1 MQAVT
6 MLYAHDVEATAQ
18 WYQDFL
24 GVRSALGGPAFDML
38 MDGDTLLLELHEL
51 EADHDHGAITTGP
64 LGHGVLVFV
73 YVDDADAAY
82 ARAKELDIEIA
93 SAMQYNPMARMKE
106 FTVRD
111 PNGYAIG
118 VCESDSA

>member
-1 MQAVT
+1 MQTVT
-6 MLYAHDVEATAQ
+6 MLYARDVEATAQ
-18 WYQDFL
+18 WYQGFL
-24 GVRSALGGPAFDML
+24 GLRSGHGGPEFDML
-38 MDGDTLLLELHEL
+38 MDGDTLLLQLHEL
-51 EADHDHGAITTGP
+51 DANHDHGAVTAEP

-82 ARAKELDIEIA
+82 ARAKELDIEIV
-93 SAMQYNPMARMKE
+93 SAMQYNPMAGMKE

>member
-1 MQAVT
+1 MQTVT
-6 MLYAHDVEATAQ
+6 MLYVQDVVGTSQ

-24 GVRSALGGPAFDML
+24 GLRSGHGGPEFEML
-38 MDGDTLLLELHEL
+38 LDGDNLLLQLHEL
-51 EADHDHGAITTGP
+51 KADHDHGATTTQP

-82 ARAKELDIEIA
+82 ARAKELDIEIV
-93 SAMQYNPMARMKE
+93 SDMQYNPMARMKE
-106 FTVRD
+106 FTVKD

>member
-1 MQAVT
+1 MQTVT
-6 MLYAHDVEATAQ
+6 MLYARDVEATAQ

-24 GVRSALGGPAFDML
+24 RLRSGHGGPEFDML
-38 MDGDTLLLELHEL
+38 MDGDTLLLQLHEL
-51 EADHDHGAITTGP
+51 DADHDHGAVTTQP

-82 ARAKELDIEIA
+82 ARAKELDIEIV
-93 SAMQYNPMARMKE
+93 SAMQYNPMAGMKE

-118 VCESDSA
+118 VCESDSG